1 MTVRMLRNRWK
12 MWLAIAVGGAAL
24 LFVGAPFAYIHFVQG
39 KAPAPLT
46 LSSPSPVA
54 SASTTTATDSAAGAT
69 GSTGSGAATDG
80 TWKTSNGSI
89 VGYRVKEVLFGQSN
103 VAVGRTSQITGS
115 IAVSGT
121 KITAGTVTVDM
132 TTVTSD
138 ESRRDGQFN
147 GRIMETSTYP
157 TATFTLTSPID
168 FGTVPAQGARRTL
181 QARGNLTLHG
191 VTKSVVFNVT
201 GVYSGSAVQVVGSIP
216 ITFADWN
223 IQNPSFGAV
232 TTEDHGVLEFS
243 LNFVQ
248 A

>member
-1 MTVRMLRNRWK
+1 MIARMLRNRWK
-12 MWLAIAVGGAAL
+12 LWLAIAVGGAAL

-46 LSSPSPVA
+46 LGSPSPVA
-54 SASTTTATDSAAGAT
+54 TATATASATTGSAS
-69 GSTGSGAATDG
+69 SGAATDG
-80 TWKTSNGSI
+80 TWKTSNGSV

-115 IAVSGT
+115 IAVGGT
-121 KITAGTVTVDM
+121 KVTAGSFTVDM
-132 TTVTSD
+132 STVASD

-147 GRIMETSTYP
+147 GRIMETSIYP

-168 FGTVPAQGARRTL
+168 FGTVPAKGARRTL

-191 VTKSVVFNVT
+191 VTQAVVFNVT
-201 GVYSGSAVQVVGSIP
+201 GAYSGSSVQVVGSIP

-243 LNFVQ
+243 LSFVH

>member
-1 MTVRMLRNRWK
+1 MKARMLRNRWK
-12 MWLAIAVGGAAL
+12 MWLVIAVGGAAL

-46 LSSPSPVA
+46 LGSPSPVA
-54 SASTTTATDSAAGAT
+54 TTTATASASAGAT
-69 GSTGSGAATDG
+69 TGSTDSGSTTDG
-80 TWKTSNGSI
+80 TWKTSNGSV

-103 VAVGRTSQITGS
+103 VAVGRTSQVTGS
-115 IAVSGT
+115 IVVTGT
-121 KITAGTVTVDM
+121 KVTAGTFTVDM
-132 TTVTSD
+132 TTVASD
-138 ESRRDGQFN
+138 ESRRAGQFN

-157 TATFTLTSPID
+157 TATLTLTSPID
-168 FGTVPAQGARRTL
+168 FGTVPAKGARRTL

-191 VTKSVVFNVT
+191 VTKAVVFNVT
-201 GVYSGSAVQVVGSIP
+201 GEYSGSAVQVVGSIP

-243 LNFVQ
+243 LNF
-248 A
+248 AHA